1 MTLLPETCQPRWT
14 RRHPHRSAFGFAP
27 SIPTTLTRFTR
38 PASSTG
44 RATRWSG
51 WWSWRCVWHATGAA
65 SAWSLPAMRG
75 EGVPVGFGLLT
86 LWPHAAE
93 VSDLTVAPAL
103 RGQGIGTALLRH
115 LERAARAMQAERL
128 EIGVAA
134 RNTRALALYRRLGFV
149 EDRQVEV
156 DLGEGAEVVVT

>member
-1 MTLLPETCQPRWT
+1 MDETTPAQNRLRFRAVDPDDVDALHAACLTDWPRHEVERLVQLALRVACD
-14 RRHPHRSAFGFAP
+14 RRGV
-27 SIPTTLTRFTR
+27 
-38 PASSTG
+38 G
-44 RATRWSG
+44 
-51 WWSWRCVWHATGAA
+51 VVAA
-65 SAWSLPAMRG
+65 RDAG

-156 DLGEGAEVVVT
+156 DLGEGAEVVVYLSKVLGQEVS

>member
-1 MTLLPETCQPRWT
+1 MDETTPAQNRLQFRAVGPDDVDALHAACLADWPRYEVERVVQLALRVARD
-14 RRHPHRSAFGFAP
+14 RRGVGVIAAREAGD
-27 SIPTTLTRFTR
+27 
-38 PASSTG
+38 
-44 RATRWSG
+44 
-51 WWSWRCVWHATGAA
+51 GA
-65 SAWSLPAMRG
+65 
-75 EGVPVGFGLLT
+75 PVGFGLLT

-115 LERAARAMQAERL
+115 LECAARAMQAERL

-149 EDRQVEV
+149 EDRRVEL
-156 DLGEGAEVVVT
+156 DLGEGTEVVLYLSKALGQEVT